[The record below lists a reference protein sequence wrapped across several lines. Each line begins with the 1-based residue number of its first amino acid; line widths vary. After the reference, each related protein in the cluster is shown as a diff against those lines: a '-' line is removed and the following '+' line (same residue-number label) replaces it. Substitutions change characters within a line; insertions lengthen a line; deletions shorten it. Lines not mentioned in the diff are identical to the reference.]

1 MTRVELLGLPL
12 DVLSVESTLDQ
23 IETFVAS
30 GAPHQHVV
38 VNAAKIVQA
47 QQSPDLAEVIRSC
60 DLINAD
66 GMAVV
71 WAGRL
76 LGVPIPERVAGID
89 LMDDVLG
96 RAARHGWRVYFL
108 GARQE
113 VVDEVVR
120 RELVRHPGLV
130 ITGHR
135 NGYWTADEEAEVVSA
150 IAATRSDVLLVA
162 MPSPMKEQFLNRH
175 KATLAV
181 PFVMGVGGSFD
192 VVAGKVTR
200 APVWMQK
207 AGLEWSFRMMQEP
220 RRLAKRYVVGNSKF
234 VLLVLRHWKAAR

>member
-47 QQSPDLAEVIRSC
+47 QQSSDLAEVIRSC

-96 RAARHGWRVYFL
+96 RAAQHGWRVYFL

-113 VVDEVVR
+113 IVDEVVR
-120 RELVRHPGLV
+120 REQVRHPGLV
-130 ITGHR
+130 VAGQR
-135 NGYWTADEEAEVVSA
+135 DGYWTRDEEPEVVAA
-150 IAATRSDVLLVA
+150 IAATRPDVLLVA
-162 MPSPMKEQFLNRH
+162 MPSPMKEQFLSRH

-234 VLLVLRHWKAAR
+234 VMLVLRHWKAAR

>member
-12 DVLSVESTLDQ
+12 DVIDVRTTLDR
-23 IETFVAS
+23 IEYFVTS

-47 QQSPDLAEVIRSC
+47 QRSPDLAEVIRSC
-60 DLINAD
+60 DLVNAD

-76 LGVPIPERVAGID
+76 LGVRVPERVAGID
-89 LMDDVLG
+89 LMDDVLA
-96 RAARHGWRVYFL
+96 RAAVKGWRVYFL

-113 VVDEVVR
+113 IVEEVVR
-120 RELVRHPGLV
+120 REILRHPGLTV
-130 ITGHR
+130 AGYR
-135 NGYWTADEEAEVVSA
+135 NGYWTPAEEAGVVRV
-150 IAATRSDVLLVA
+150 IAESLPDVLLVA
-162 MPSPMKEQFLNRH
+162 MPSPQKEHFLGRH
-175 KATLAV
+175 KDTLAV

-200 APVWMQK
+200 APRWMQQG
-207 AGLEWSFRMMQEP
+207 GLEWLFRLLQEP
-220 RRLAKRYVVGNSKF
+220 RRMFLRYLIGNTGF
-234 VLLVLRHWKAAR
+234 IALVFRYWRAAR